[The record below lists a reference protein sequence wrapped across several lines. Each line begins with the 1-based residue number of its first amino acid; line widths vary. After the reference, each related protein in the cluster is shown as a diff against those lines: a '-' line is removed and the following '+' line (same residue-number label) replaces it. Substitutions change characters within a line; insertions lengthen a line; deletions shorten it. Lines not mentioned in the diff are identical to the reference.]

1 MNTARVIMIIILT
14 LIIVISL
21 FHYCQSALYLVVF
34 FLAKLEGPHCDV
46 VGMIIRIGRPYCYF
60 QVSELQVSQI
70 VWAYVMH
77 GPC

>member
-14 LIIVISL
+14 LRIVIGL
-21 FHYCQSALYLVVF
+21 FHYCQSALYIVF

-60 QVSELQVSQI
+60 QVSESQVSQI
-70 VWAYVMH
+70 VWAYVPH
-77 GPC
+77 GTC